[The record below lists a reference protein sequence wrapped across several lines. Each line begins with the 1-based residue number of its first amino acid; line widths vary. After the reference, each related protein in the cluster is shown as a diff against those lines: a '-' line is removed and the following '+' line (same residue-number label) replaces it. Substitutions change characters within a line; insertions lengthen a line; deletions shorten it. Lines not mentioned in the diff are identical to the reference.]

1 MLRKRSPAPLRQ
13 GGARLGQVISLPALL
28 TIGLVLLVLAGLALL
43 PTVVWQVNP
52 LLWRQLLRLQGAFAG
67 LVLGA
72 VLGFLVGRFT
82 GRRP

>member
-1 MLRKRSPAPLRQ
+1 MPSHRPPAPLRRR
-13 GGARLGQVISLPALL
+13 APRLSTVVSLPALL
-28 TIGLVLLVLAGLALL
+28 TIGVGVLVLTGLALL

-52 LLWRQLLRLQGAFAG
+52 LLWRQLLRLQGGLAG

-72 VLGFLVGRFT
+72 VLGFLVGRVT

>member
-1 MLRKRSPAPLRQ
+1 MPSQRPPAPNRRRRP
-13 GGARLGQVISLPALL
+13 RLSRVVSLPALV
-28 TIGLVLLVLAGLALL
+28 TIAVSVLVLAGLALL

-52 LLWRQLLRLQGAFAG
+52 LLWRQLLRLQGGVAG

-72 VLGFLVGRFT
+72 VLGFLVGRLT

>member
-1 MLRKRSPAPLRQ
+1 
-13 GGARLGQVISLPALL
+13 VISLPALL

>member
-1 MLRKRSPAPLRQ
+1 MLRKRSSAPLRR
-13 GGARLGQVISLPALL
+13 GGVRLGQVISLPAML
-28 TIGLVLLVLAGLALL
+28 TIGLALLVLAGLALL

-52 LLWRQLLRLQGAFAG
+52 MLWRQLLRLQGAFAG

-72 VLGFLVGRFT
+72 VLGFLAGRLT

>member
-1 MLRKRSPAPLRQ
+1 
-13 GGARLGQVISLPALL
+13 
-28 TIGLVLLVLAGLALL
+28 
-43 PTVVWQVNP
+43 VVWQVNP

>member
-1 MLRKRSPAPLRQ
+1 MLRKRSSAPLRQ
-13 GGARLGQVISLPALL
+13 GGLRLGQVISLPALL
-28 TIGLVLLVLAGLALL
+28 TIGLALLVLAGLALL

-72 VLGFLVGRFT
+72 VLGFLAGRLT

>member
-13 GGARLGQVISLPALL
+13 GGARLGQVISMPALL
-28 TIGLVLLVLAGLALL
+28 TIGLILLVLAGLALL
-43 PTVVWQVNP
+43 PGVVWQVNP

>member
-1 MLRKRSPAPLRQ
+1 MLKKRSPAPLRQ
-13 GGARLGQVISLPALL
+13 GGARLAQVISLPALL

-67 LVLGA
+67 LLVGA
-72 VLGFLVGRFT
+72 ALGFLVGRLT
-82 GRRP
+82 ARRR